1 MKTNNISLR
10 DLIIQR
16 IEELDL
22 EIEKSENNGAHSTK
36 NHLMKA
42 RNKNVEILFYI
53 ENGGDFVKREDDEYN

>member
-22 EIEKSENNGAHSTK
+22 QIEKAENNGAYSTK

-42 RNKNVEILFYI
+42 RNKNVETLFYI
-53 ENGGDFVKREDDEYN
+53 ENGGDFVKGENDEYN